1 MFRILLRPARSEGA
15 IRSCTVAL
23 SRSRTAFAAF
33 LCSLL
38 FALPAFATLDVPAGT
53 VSSTGG
59 GAFDLACSDL
69 LVAGTL
75 NLDGGQI
82 INVRHVNIQP
92 GGVVNGNTGLISLY
106 GNWSN
111 GGSFTAGNST
121 INFADNAA
129 CTTGSAVSG
138 NTTFRTVNFISA
150 IGKTYTFAAGSTQ
163 YVTGVLSISGTS
175 ALPINFVSSVP
186 GQLAYIDLSGVQL
199 IGGVAV
205 DWVGAAGQWL
215 APGATNR
222 NANGVAPRW
231 FGQGEPVPILNGALL
246 VLLTLFM
253 LLAGARLRRKPRVT

>member
-1 MFRILLRPARSEGA
+1 MFRILVRPARSAGA
-15 IRSCTVAL
+15 VKSCTVAL
-23 SRSRTAFAAF
+23 SASRTVFAAF

-38 FALPAFATLDVPAGT
+38 FSLPAFATLDVPAGT

-59 GAFDLACSDL
+59 GVFDLACSDL

-75 NLDGGQI
+75 NLDGGQV

-92 GGVVNGNTGLISLY
+92 GGVVNGNTGLISIY

-111 GGSFTAGNST
+111 GGNFAAGNST
-121 INFADNAA
+121 ISFADNAA
-129 CTTGSAVSG
+129 CSTGSTISG
-138 NTTFRTVNFISA
+138 NTTFRAVNFISA

-163 YVTGVLSISGTS
+163 YVTGVLSISGT
-175 ALPINFVSSVP
+175 ATLPINFVSSVP

-199 IGGVAV
+199 IGNVAV
-205 DWVGAAGQWL
+205 DGVGASGQWL

-222 NANGVAPRW
+222 NASGVAPRW
-231 FGQGEPVPILNGALL
+231 FGQGEPVPTLNDAAL

-253 LLAGARLRRKPRVT
+253 LLAGVRLRRKPRAT